1 MSDESSRAPSRFSA
15 GFYCPRCG
23 VYSQQEWS
31 GLVVEAD
38 GGDGQTWF
46 QPLETEVLAQNQTY
60 DLFEHAAGALDP
72 WEQATA
78 TPPQWRDSQ
87 DWAVSRCL
95 ACQRGTVWH
104 DNQIV
109 FPAART
115 APQPSPDMPGV
126 PRELYEEAA
135 AVMQVSRRAG
145 AAMARA
151 TLERLLI
158 ELDPMDVPRPALDER
173 IIHVIPR
180 VSSALEPALT
190 VIRHAGN
197 KALHVADAPDDTLVL
212 VLDEEDE
219 GIVELLF
226 SAINDLVDELVTK
239 PNVRQRLLNTVPAS
253 VIEAVERKKA
263 AAEAEDQAG

>member
-1 MSDESSRAPSRFSA
+1 MSDETSSAPSRYSA

-23 VYSQQEWS
+23 VYSQQEWN
-31 GLVVEAD
+31 GLVVESD
-38 GGDGQTWF
+38 DGDGNTRF
-46 QPLETEVLAQNQTY
+46 EPLNTEVITQAQDY
-60 DLFEHAAGALDP
+60 DIWDQAVSLDP
-72 WEQATA
+72 WDQPIVT
-78 TPPQWRDSQ
+78 TPQWRTDGS
-87 DWAVSRCL
+87 WAVSKCL
-95 ACQRGTVWH
+95 ACQHGTVWH

-115 APQPSPDMPGV
+115 APQPSPDMPQV

-135 AVMQVSRRAG
+135 AVMQMSRRAG

-158 ELDPMDVPRPALDER
+158 ELDPVDTPRPPSLDER
-173 IIHVIPR
+173 IIHVTAR
-180 VSSALEPALT
+180 VSSALKPALT

-212 VLDEEDE
+212 VLDGEDE
-219 GIVELLF
+219 GIVSIFF

-239 PNVRQRLLNTVPAS
+239 PAARKRLLDTVPAS
-253 VIEAVERKKA
+253 VIEAIDRKKA
-263 AAEAEDQAG
+263 AAEAKKQAN

>member
-1 MSDESSRAPSRFSA
+1 M
-15 GFYCPRCG
+15 
-23 VYSQQEWS
+23 
-31 GLVVEAD
+31 
-38 GGDGQTWF
+38 
-46 QPLETEVLAQNQTY
+46 
-60 DLFEHAAGALDP
+60 
-72 WEQATA
+72 
-78 TPPQWRDSQ
+78 PQ
-87 DWAVSRCL
+87 
-95 ACQRGTVWH
+95 
-104 DNQIV
+104 I
-109 FPAART
+109 
-115 APQPSPDMPGV
+115 

-135 AVMQVSRRAG
+135 LVMQVSRRAG

-158 ELDPMDVPRPALDER
+158 DLDPMDTPRPPALDER
-173 IIHVIPR
+173 IIHVTAR

-239 PNVRQRLLNTVPAS
+239 PNARQRLLNTVPAS
-253 VIEAVERKKA
+253 VIEAIERKKA
-263 AAEAEDQAG
+263 AAEAKKQAD

>member
-1 MSDESSRAPSRFSA
+1 MPDETSRAPSRYSA

-23 VYSQQEWS
+23 VYSQQEWN
-31 GLVVEAD
+31 GLVVESD
-38 GGDGQTWF
+38 DGDGNSRF
-46 QPLETEVLAQNQTY
+46 EPLVTEVIAPAQDY
-60 DLFEHAAGALDP
+60 DIWDQAESLDP
-72 WEQATA
+72 WDQPIAT
-78 TPPQWRDSQ
+78 TPQWRTAGS
-87 DWAVSRCL
+87 WVVSKCL
-95 ACQRGTVWH
+95 ACQHGTVWH

-115 APQPSPDMPGV
+115 APQPSPDMPQI
-126 PRELYEEAA
+126 PRELYQEAA
-135 AVMQVSRRAG
+135 LVMQVSRRAG

-158 ELDPMDVPRPALDER
+158 DLDPMDTPRPPALDER
-173 IIHVIPR
+173 IIHVTAR

-239 PNVRQRLLNTVPAS
+239 PNARQRLLNTVPAS
-253 VIEAVERKKA
+253 VIEAIERKKA
-263 AAEAEDQAG
+263 AADAKKQAD